1 MPYATQCLRH
11 FYIFSN
17 DKRENAAG
25 NIDKPPV
32 SANDK
37 GAEPLLIYVNIYHH
51 GDTGHGQ
58 IACTVSNALFCVL
71 VSTVLSNSRKK
82 LDEYQISQNTTRKH
96 AHPLKWILLRYVS
109 LPGHGLLLN
118 QMHYEIKKG
127 KFHSLL
133 FHKTKTYFLPPFF
146 KARRE
151 RSGPAYEVSSSI
163 LYPWQSNSV
172 WLITLITC
180 LLVWQRNLY
189 VLASLG
195 SGIFKC
201 WNPRWRIYS
210 VSAILET
217 LETSRDHPCCVCS
230 TQAGPLPLWVTFKNF
245 NDLFTSYTMKASIFL
260 VSLSNYC
267 NTQL

>member
-1 MPYATQCLRH
+1 MNYSSLRFTLRTRAFTQ
-11 FYIFSN
+11 
-17 DKRENAAG
+17 
-25 NIDKPPV
+25 
-32 SANDK
+32 
-37 GAEPLLIYVNIYHH
+37 
-51 GDTGHGQ
+51 
-58 IACTVSNALFCVL
+58 SNALCNQKGKKEN
-71 VSTVLSNSRKK
+71 STLFSSIK
-82 LDEYQISQNTTRKH
+82 RKH
-96 AHPLKWILLRYVS
+96 IFCHHFSKHVE
-109 LPGHGLLLN
+109 N
-118 QMHYEIKKG
+118 
-127 KFHSLL
+127 
-133 FHKTKTYFLPPFF
+133 
-146 KARRE
+146 
-151 RSGPAYEVSSSI
+151 GPAYEVSSSI

-245 NDLFTSYTMKASIFL
+245 NDLFTSYTMKASIFF
-260 VSLSNYC
+260 SISF
-267 NTQL
+267 